1 MRGKVLACFL
11 AVACLAQSVLAQAPD
26 FSRTPSYTLNL
37 PGQQTLQWKL
47 LNESLLRQRPVVAL
61 EIVKTNLK
69 NPFPGA
75 DKKNERGVYSN
86 PPAPVTFRVAFDNFP
101 SAPSRIALQ
110 FSSSPASFNGAAPY
124 AGWEKPSGL
133 LMWHEILNIN
143 PVTNP
148 NPGGDSIN
156 LPVRPQDV
164 AGSETVSAS
173 QRIATFE
180 YTLPFAQVAS
190 PGKFFYAR
198 VVPIATE
205 NGKTVAIGPSSNW
218 VYFYVAATAQDK
230 AIAEAQA
237 KAAAENKILVTKA
250 SEAQKAIRD
259 NYEVRLLSYIPPKFK
274 DDPGA
279 ADYFVAH
286 SQVSITYD
294 KTKVTNIG
302 RGETY
307 SVNYMRNLLA
317 SNKTW
322 SQELWD
328 VTSAA
333 LNQQNSFF
341 QAAKAG
347 LVDGIAKA
355 IETASGVKVGNDV
368 RAGILK
374 GLDLA
379 LVYCGIP
386 PSLPNI
392 DQLYSRGVDY
402 LAATI
407 ADYALEQATGV
418 AIDEFGADP
427 LMTMAVRDAV
437 REQAKQETA
446 KLIEK
451 LTKPAPF
458 DLQTPET
465 WGTPAP
471 FFRRRPAM
479 VYLEI
484 RLRPGRKPV
493 TGVTWQ
499 ALELRFP
506 GSSAVFENIPSVA
519 LPRAVGDRLV
529 VPVALASSIPPQNWV
544 VNGYMPHPH
553 VAPGVEAGQ
562 PYYKAMSD
570 INVMVITHHRMTGSG
585 ATFGAFMDSFKIKP
599 HLVNARAI
607 PEGRVQ
613 KPGAVQKALDENPV
627 TLGPQNYYGRVQ
639 YWPFSV
645 P

>member
-1 MRGKVLACFL
+1 MRSKLLAGCLAIACF
-11 AVACLAQSVLAQAPD
+11 AQSVLAQAPD
-26 FSRTPSYTLNL
+26 LPKVPSYTIRL
-37 PGQQTLQWKL
+37 PNDQTVSWRL
-47 LNESLLRQRPVVAL
+47 LSEQLLRKRPVVAL
-61 EIVKTNLK
+61 EIVKTNLSD
-69 NPFPGA
+69 PFPGA

-86 PPAPVTFRVAFDNFP
+86 PPSPVTFRVAFDNFP
-101 SAPSRIALQ
+101 SAPRRIALQ
-110 FSSSPASFNGAAPY
+110 FASSPASFHGTAPY

-133 LMWHEILNIN
+133 LMSYETLDIN
-143 PVTNP
+143 PATNP
-148 NPGGDSIN
+148 NPSGDLIT
-156 LPVRPQDV
+156 LPVRPEDV
-164 AGSETVSAS
+164 AGSEVISAG
-173 QRIATFE
+173 QQMATFE
-180 YTLPFAQVAS
+180 YKLPFPQVAS

-198 VVPIATE
+198 AVPIATE
-205 NGKTVAIGPSSNW
+205 NGKNVAIGPSSNW

-230 AIAEAQA
+230 AIAEAKA
-237 KAAAENKILVTKA
+237 KAAAENKVLVTKV

-274 DDPGA
+274 DDPNA

-286 SQVSITYD
+286 SQVTITYD
-294 KTKVTNIG
+294 KTKVTNMG

-347 LVDGIAKA
+347 LVDGLAKA
-355 IETASGVKVGNDV
+355 IETASGVKVSNDV
-368 RAGILK
+368 RAGLLK

-427 LMTMAVRDAV
+427 LMTTAVRDAV

-458 DLQTPET
+458 DPQTPET

-479 VYLEI
+479 MYLEI
-484 RLRPGRKPV
+484 RLRPGGKPV

-529 VPVALASSIPPQNWV
+529 VPVALASRIPPQSWV

-613 KPGAVQKALDENPV
+613 KPGAVQKALNENPV
-627 TLGPQNYYGRVQ
+627 ALGPQNYYGRVQ
-639 YWPFSV
+639 YWPFSAK
-645 P
+645 